1 MLRRIDARFLLP
13 HPVRRAAVLQGAD
26 EWRPELER
34 AGIAVDSGGDLDLAV
49 APAERA
55 AEALAL
61 RPRAIVLE
69 GRRARVSATDF
80 EARRCLPLPSLAE
93 PIVFVPLGGGG
104 PARYAVKQWAFADRR
119 WKRVRNRALGDV
131 AARGLLPSMRPEV
144 LVAAPRGLPF
154 VVRAGLEHGLSEDVR
169 PLLLAGQG
177 DDYSRATFLLFE
189 PRARE
194 PSWALKFARLPVR
207 LGSFERERMGLE
219 LVREAGGVVAERAP
233 RWLASFEAEGLQCTL
248 ETAARGKPLLAL
260 LRSSPS
266 RPERLQAIGRVC
278 AWLIKAALSTQAGPG
293 ALQEERRRLTD
304 AVLPHWEVDRRLAEE
319 LPEVPAVLVHSDL
332 GSWNVVSAG
341 NDFTVLDWE
350 DAIRHG
356 LPLWDLLYFLADA
369 TAHLDGSGAAPEA
382 QAEHFERL
390 FLGRAQSSDLLFRW
404 VRAYVDAL
412 GLSPEAVGPLATLCW
427 LQGGVAGEQR
437 AEEAR
442 DPGAGRYAAFA
453 LMRERAERWL
463 RVPGLGASWNAWR

>member
-34 AGIAVDSGGDLDLAV
+34 AGIDVAGDDDLDLVV
-49 APAERA
+49 APAGRA

-61 RPRAIVLE
+61 RPRAIVVE
-69 GRRARVSATDF
+69 GRRPPVSAKDF
-80 EARRCLPLPSLAE
+80 ETRRYLPLPSYAE

-104 PARYAVKQWAFADRR
+104 PARYAVRQWAFADRR
-119 WKRVRNRALGDV
+119 WKRARNRGLGEV
-131 AARGLLPSMRPEV
+131 AAGGFLPPIRPEV
-144 LVAAPRGLPF
+144 LVAAPRELPF
-154 VVRAGLEHGLSEDVR
+154 VVRAGLEHGLPDDVR

-189 PRARE
+189 ARARE

-207 LGSFERERMGLE
+207 LGSFERERAGLE
-219 LVREAGGVVAERAP
+219 LVRETGGVVAAHAP

-248 ETAARGKPLLAL
+248 ETAARGQPLLAM

-266 RPERLQAIGRVC
+266 RTEKLQAIGLVC
-278 AWLIKAALSTQAGPG
+278 EWLIQVARSTQAVPET
-293 ALQEERRRLTD
+293 LQEEQRRLAD
-304 AVLPHWEVDRRLAEE
+304 DVVPHWDVDRRLADD
-319 LPEVPAVLVHSDL
+319 LPDVPGVLVHSDL
-332 GSWNVVSAG
+332 GSWNVVSG
-341 NDFTVLDWE
+341 RDDFTVLDWE
-350 DAIRHG
+350 DAVRHG

-369 TAHLDGSGAAPEA
+369 TSHLDGGGGGPKA

-390 FLGRAQSSDLLFRW
+390 FLGRAESSGLLFRW

-412 GLSPEAVGPLATLCW
+412 GLSPDAVGPLATLCW

-437 AEEAR
+437 AQKAS
-442 DPGAGRYAAFA
+442 DPGAKRYAAFA
-453 LMRERAERWL
+453 LMRERVERWL
-463 RVPGLGASWNAWR
+463 RTPGLGASWDAWR

>member
-13 HPVRRAAVLQGAD
+13 HPVRRAAVLAGAD

-34 AGIAVDSGGDLDLAV
+34 AGIEVASGGDVDLAV
-49 APAERA
+49 APADQA
-55 AEALAL
+55 ADALAL
-61 RPRAIVLE
+61 RPHAIVLE
-69 GRRARVSATDF
+69 GRRPRVSAPDF
-80 EARRCLPLPSLAE
+80 EARRYLPLPSLAE
-93 PIVFVPLGGGG
+93 PIAFVPLGGGD
-104 PARYAVKQWAFADRR
+104 PARYAVQQWAFADRR
-119 WKRVRNRALGDV
+119 WKRARNRGLGEV
-131 AARGLLPSMRPEV
+131 AARDRLPPVRPGG
-144 LVAAPRGLPF
+144 AGRGPRGLPF
-154 VVRAGLEHGLSEDVR
+154 VVRAGLEHGLSDDVR

-189 PRARE
+189 PRANE

-266 RPERLQAIGRVC
+266 RPEKLQAIGRIC
-278 AWLIKAALSTQAGPG
+278 AWLIDAALTTQAGPG
-293 ALQEERRRLTD
+293 ALHEERRRLTD
-304 AVLPHWEVDRRLAEE
+304 DVLPYWEVDRRLADE
-319 LPEVPAVLVHSDL
+319 LPDVPAVLVHSDL

-341 NDFTVLDWE
+341 DDFTVLDWE

-369 TAHLDGSGAAPEA
+369 TAHLDGSGTAPEA
-382 QAEHFERL
+382 QTEHFERL
-390 FLGRAQSSDLLFRW
+390 FLGKAQSSDLLFRW

-412 GLSPEAVGPLATLCW
+412 ALSPEAVGPLATLCW
-427 LQGGVAGEQR
+427 LQSGVAGEQR
-437 AEEAR
+437 AEDAR

-453 LMRERAERWL
+453 LMRARAERWL
-463 RVPGLGASWNAWR
+463 RVPGLGAGWDAWR